1 MVAVVAVAVVVVL
14 VARVLVR
21 DEPVIV
27 VRADVLADVGIIVP
41 TVVAIALEF
50 GVTASH
56 PVDVVIGVLI
66 DVFTEIISG
75 VRPGIGVDVLAN
87 VNVNIFAAVEM
98 AFLEFK
104 MPTPFE

>member
-50 GVTASH
+50 GVTVSH

-66 DVFTEIISG
+66 DAFTEIISG
-75 VRPGIGVDVLAN
+75 IRPGIGVEVLAN
-87 VNVNIFAAVEM
+87 VNVNIFAAVGM
-98 AFLEFK
+98 AVSEFK